1 MSVVVSARKFDYA
14 NPVVVM
20 HAKLKPGN
28 LIQFQRLKLH
38 KYNNT
43 GFITTI

>member
-1 MSVVVSARKFDYA
+1 MSVVVSARKFDYT
-14 NPVVVM
+14 NPVVM
-20 HAKLKPGN
+20 HAKLKPGHLN
-28 LIQFQRLKLH
+28 PFQRLKLH